1 MLNQPTVTGIQDK
14 AYDYQTAIYITDNG
28 GIKVSHAVDFDTQTG
43 RGWWYNT
50 YQKADPALNLPLRFV
65 QSPTGFYWFLNTE
78 ESYNWMRG
86 ISITSNEYNELTE
99 SYPYI
104 SGGVDQGKEVRVLVQ
119 LYNLSLGSE
128 TSDTQ
133 VQFAYQALDPSTFE
147 PVGDPVVFDTS
158 APMVLQP
165 LAQQQIIGLWD
176 TGELSIAE
184 STPYRFVITVLTD
197 ADNDLHATGADGGN
211 NMGVWP
217 YSGSGIFVFPMPPDS
232 SSPAR
237 ASKTRAVQ
245 ATVALRERGAGSH
258 HSYEA
263 VVALHA
269 DEDHKGAV
277 DMFVTLPDKDGQGR
291 DTVIGSTRLWGL
303 PAGKRNL
310 KVRVPHTSVN
320 EYLRGDDAVDLAGL
334 NDRLKVHVFSNHSP

>member
-263 VVALHA
+263 VVAL
-269 DEDHKGAV
+269 G
-277 DMFVTLPDKDGQGR
+277 T
-291 DTVIGSTRLWGL
+291 GL
-303 PAGKRNL
+303 P
-310 KVRVPHTSVN
+310 
-320 EYLRGDDAVDLAGL
+320 
-334 NDRLKVHVFSNHSP
+334 VFIK